1 LALFAT
7 FTVASYAAADVS
19 SSTASSDTQVAQA
32 TTPAPPPAATP
43 AAAPAPAPAPVW
55 SVGSVDLSGYV
66 DGYYSYNANRPGQVS
81 AFGQINQLYNFD
93 DSTDQF
99 SLEAAKLT
107 MNHDPDPVGAHVDL
121 LFGRTNAF
129 LHGADSP
136 TANYIEQAFVSIKPP
151 TAKGFEL
158 DFGQFTT
165 SAGQEVIETM
175 NNWSYSHGI
184 LFGYAI
190 PYYHFGLRTSAPFTK
205 VWTVGAQVVN
215 GWNNVTDNNGGVT
228 IGLTS
233 SLVKPKYTW
242 NLNYYVGPENANS
255 QKGYRNLIDTT
266 LLLTPCAKFSWYVN
280 YDYGQNRVVAG
291 YVAPKSKE
299 DSAHWQGIAT
309 SARGQVTANAALIGR
324 YEYFY
329 DDQGFATGI
338 KQHLNEFT
346 GTYEYKWAAG
356 LLMRAEYRRD
366 WSDQLFFDKGDSKTV
381 KAQST
386 MTIGLIAFFGP
397 KR

>member
-1 LALFAT
+1 MGTIDF
-7 FTVASYAAADVS
+7 
-19 SSTASSDTQVAQA
+19 
-32 TTPAPPPAATP
+32 
-43 AAAPAPAPAPVW
+43 
-55 SVGSVDLSGYV
+55 SGYV
-66 DGYYSYNANRPGQVS
+66 DGYYSYNANRPGQYS
-81 AFGQINQLYNFD
+81 AYGQVNQLYNFD
-93 DSTDQF
+93 DETDQF
-99 SLEAAKLT
+99 SLEAAKVT

-121 LFGRTNAF
+121 LFGRTNFF

-136 TANYIEQAFVSIKPP
+136 TANYIEQAYITMKPP
-151 TAKGFEL
+151 KAKGFEM
-158 DFGQFTT
+158 DFGQFVT

-175 NNWSYSHGI
+175 NNWSYSHGL

-205 VWTVGAQVVN
+205 VWTAGFQVVN
-215 GWNNVTDNNGGVT
+215 GWNNDTDNNGGVT

-242 NLNYYVGPENANS
+242 NLNYYVGPENANT

-266 LLLTPCAKFSWYVN
+266 LLLTPTAKFNWYVN
-280 YDYGQNRVVAG
+280 YDYGQNRTDAIAG
-291 YVAPKSKE
+291 VSTE
-299 DSAHWQGIAT
+299 SSLHWQGIAT
-309 SARGQVTANAALIGR
+309 SARGQVTPNAALVAR

-329 DDQGFATGI
+329 DQGYETGI
-338 KQHLNEFT
+338 NQKLNEFT

-366 WSDQLFFDKGDSKTV
+366 WSNELFFDKGDTQTV

-386 MTIGLIAFFGP
+386 ATIGLIAFFGP